1 MHTFI
6 HTHAHA
12 RTHTYFV
19 KDSLA
24 LQSFASPSLHCSPL
38 HNSVS
43 FIYLRTLVLDI
54 LKTVILD
61 FGSQVVVHWVGW
73 ESECILRK
81 I

>member
-1 MHTFI
+1 MCIPSYTPTHM
-6 HTHAHA
+6 HAHILCK
-12 RTHTYFV
+12 RQL
-19 KDSLA
+19 SLA
-24 LQSFASPSLHCSPL
+24 KLCFLSSLSPL

-54 LKTVILD
+54 RKTVILD
-61 FGSQVVVHWVGW
+61 FGSQVVVYWVGW